1 MLRDMLYPIR
11 DALATAA
18 ASGTPM
24 GLPAHLQAAQVL
36 TAVANELEKMEAA
49 LASLAGELTPPA
61 DALPHVWLRWMGN
74 AFSEQARREGD
85 MYLDQDALAGLALLC
100 HNQASRCIAMARKA
114 GIEIPAPSAVVVA
127 GNSSVVVPM
136 TLARQHTQSPPP
148 PWEPPP
154 GPGAVA

>member
-1 MLRDMLYPIR
+1 MLRDLLYPIR

-18 ASGTPM
+18 ATGTPM

-36 TAVANELEKMEAA
+36 TAVVKELEKLETAVA
-49 LASLAGELTPPA
+49 TLAGDLTPPA

-74 AFSEQARREGD
+74 AFSQQARSVGD

-100 HNQASRCIAMARKA
+100 HNQASRSIAITRKA
-114 GIEIPAPSAVVVA
+114 GIEIPAPTAVVVVDKSAVVV
-127 GNSSVVVPM
+127 P
-136 TLARQHTQSPPP
+136 LAVGRHHMPSPPP